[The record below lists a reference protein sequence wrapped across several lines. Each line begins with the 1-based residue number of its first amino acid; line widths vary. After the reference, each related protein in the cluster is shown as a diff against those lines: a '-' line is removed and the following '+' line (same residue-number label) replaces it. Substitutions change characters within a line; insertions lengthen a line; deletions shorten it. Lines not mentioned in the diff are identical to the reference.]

1 MFVGLDLAFN
11 GVNYGMLLQ
20 AYATQVVFDAMGVDT
35 EIIDYKRTDKKGVRL
50 TPYLTFFF
58 FDKFK
63 NRVISHRR
71 CSPNKEQLSDF
82 QKKNIML
89 RKEVANEFR
98 LCRLHDVVE
107 CNGYENLCQI
117 GKKYD
122 AVVVGSDQLWL
133 PEASFGVFRT
143 LRFVPDNVRKIS
155 YATSLGV
162 SQYPFWCKSSA
173 KQFLDRFDYISVR
186 EDQGKK
192 IVTSLIE
199 KEVEVVVD
207 PTYLLTCDEWKKL
220 IPQEKNQYGNY
231 VLCYFLG
238 SDKKARDI
246 AIDYARKNGC
256 RLVSILSNE
265 CFLKD
270 DEKFGEVLI
279 GKTPEE
285 FVNLIRN
292 ASCVF
297 TDSFHGMAFSI
308 INKKDFFIFYRK
320 RDGVASRGSRIDNA
334 LKNWGLDKRLIL
346 NGDERELTNNNHIDY
361 SEVNVRIAEKREM
374 SLNYIRRSIGGQ

>member
-20 AYATQVVFDAMGVDT
+20 AYATQVVFDAMGVDS

-71 CSPNKEQLSDF
+71 YSPNKEQLSDF

-107 CNGYENLCQI
+107 CNGYEKLCQI

-186 EDQGKK
+186 EEQGKK

-292 ASCVF
+292 ASCIF

-320 RDGVASRGSRIDNA
+320 RDGAASRGSRIDNA

-346 NGDERELTNNNHIDY
+346 NGDEQELTNNNHIDY
-361 SEVNVRIAEKREM
+361 REVDVRIAEKREM

>member
-1 MFVGLDLAFN
+1 MIVGLDLAFN

-20 AYATQVVFDAMGVDT
+20 AYATQVVFDKMGVDT

-50 TPYLTFFF
+50 TPYLTFFI

-63 NRVISHRR
+63 NRIISHRR
-71 CSPNKEQLSDF
+71 WYQNKENLSDL
-82 QKKNIML
+82 QKRNIML
-89 RKEVANEFR
+89 RKDVAKEFR
-98 LCRLHDVVE
+98 LRRLHDVVE
-107 CNGYENLCQI
+107 CNGYEKLCQI
-117 GKKYD
+117 GRKYD

-186 EDQGKK
+186 EEQGRE
-192 IVTSLIE
+192 IITSLID
-199 KEVEVVVD
+199 KDVEVVVD
-207 PTYLLTCDEWKKL
+207 PTYLLTCDEWKTL
-220 IPQEKNQYGNY
+220 IPQGKNMYGNY
-231 VLCYFLG
+231 ILCYFLG

-246 AIDYARKNGC
+246 AAEYAKKNGC
-256 RLVSILSNE
+256 KLLSILSNE
-265 CFLKD
+265 CCLKD
-270 DEKFGEVLI
+270 DEEFGEVLI

-292 ASCVF
+292 ASCIF

-320 RDGVASRGSRIDNA
+320 RDGAASRASRIDNA
-334 LKNWGLDKRLIL
+334 LENWGLKNRLIL
-346 NGDERELTNNNHIDY
+346 NGDEIELVNNNQIDY
-361 SEVNVRIAEKREM
+361 NDVDARIAKKREM
-374 SLNYIRRSIGGQ
+374 SLDFIRRSMRRD

>member
-1 MFVGLDLAFN
+1 
-11 GVNYGMLLQ
+11 ML
-20 AYATQVVFDAMGVDT
+20 G
-35 EIIDYKRTDKKGVRL
+35 RSKG
-50 TPYLTFFF
+50 
-58 FDKFK
+58 
-63 NRVISHRR
+63 
-71 CSPNKEQLSDF
+71 
-82 QKKNIML
+82 KKNSL
-89 RKEVANEFR
+89 
-98 LCRLHDVVE
+98 LH
-107 CNGYENLCQI
+107 
-117 GKKYD
+117 
-122 AVVVGSDQLWL
+122 
-133 PEASFGVFRT
+133 
-143 LRFVPDNVRKIS
+143 
-155 YATSLGV
+155 
-162 SQYPFWCKSSA
+162 
-173 KQFLDRFDYISVR
+173 
-186 EDQGKK
+186 
-192 IVTSLIE
+192 LIE

-246 AIDYARKNGC
+246 AIDYARKNGF

-320 RDGVASRGSRIDNA
+320 RDGADQSWFSN
-334 LKNWGLDKRLIL
+334 
-346 NGDERELTNNNHIDY
+346 
-361 SEVNVRIAEKREM
+361 
-374 SLNYIRRSIGGQ
+374 